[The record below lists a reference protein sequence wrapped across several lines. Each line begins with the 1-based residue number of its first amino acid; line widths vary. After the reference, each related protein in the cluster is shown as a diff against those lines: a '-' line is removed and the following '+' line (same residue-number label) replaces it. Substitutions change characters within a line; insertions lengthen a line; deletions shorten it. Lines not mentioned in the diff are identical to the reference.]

1 MIEPELIEKINRVL
15 AEEFEVDPAI
25 IKPDAMLMD
34 TLDLDSLDLVDMVV
48 LIEHN
53 FGFTVIAKDFVGIKT
68 FNDFYHF
75 INSRIDE
82 KGEFPK

>member
-1 MIEPELIEKINRVL
+1 MIDAALIDKINNVL
-15 AEEFEVDPAI
+15 ADEFEVDIQKITPEA
-25 IKPDAMLMD
+25 PLMD

-53 FGFTVIAKDFVGIKT
+53 FGFTVVAKDFVGIKS

-75 INSRIDE
+75 INSRINE
-82 KGEFPK
+82 KGAPK